1 MLCLSFYVYLSVFLL
16 YHFIGSIHQKT
27 FVQTEGKKQR
37 YLKKLQ
43 TFFGIGL
50 TIAPVRTPHGKPKL
64 HLRK

>member
-1 MLCLSFYVYLSVFLL
+1 MLCLSFDVYLLIFLL
-16 YHFIGSIHQKT
+16 YHFIGSIHHKT

-43 TFFGIGL
+43 MFFGIGL

-64 HLRK
+64 RLQK